1 MEGETG
7 FGTNNLAFRHLKWPR
22 VSRLGQQTWNAQDEL
37 LSQLGGWKRI
47 HGNCMSCICTSSFL
61 FSNSISISLVIAL
74 HGKKVRN
81 PLENLMV
88 LPNGWENEVAQRAIW
103 PYQMTSSWLI

>member
-1 MEGETG
+1 VEE
-7 FGTNNLAFRHLKWPR
+7 NPWQLHELHLH
-22 VSRLGQQTWNAQDEL
+22 QQ
-37 LSQLGGWKRI
+37 
-47 HGNCMSCICTSSFL
+47 L
-61 FSNSISISLVIAL
+61 FVQRQHIISLLIAL

-81 PLENLMV
+81 PLENLMS